1 MFPGTG
7 RRYSVILVTVICEN
21 RLLGLKKPSDDIFGL
36 RIFVVAFFGLEILE
50 LIFLGGEGGRGV
62 GKSLTK
68 SKPGVLIF
76 MTNDRISFIYISF
89 SGTFL
94 G

>member
-7 RRYSVILVTVICEN
+7 RRYSVILVTVICED
-21 RLLGLKKPSDDIFGL
+21 RLLGLKKPSDAIFGL
-36 RIFVVAFFGLEILE
+36 RIFVVAFLGLEILE
-50 LIFLGGEGGRGV
+50 LIFLGGGR
-62 GKSLTK
+62 SLTK

>member
-50 LIFLGGEGGRGV
+50 LIFLGGRGV
-62 GKSLTK
+62 GKTLTK